1 MGRWTLLL
9 LLSNLNP
16 SNRFELQKSEQLM
29 GGRLGGGVPELD
41 GHKDHLTAHLYLLRF
56 WIFEDLIALLFFSKR
71 KKISRRLRL
80 YLIICMMAWSVIVGI
95 WEITSD
101 LITLTKADRR
111 NRETILKRY
120 GIQWHNSE
128 FGGLINYFHDYEW
141 FAPNLQSNT
150 QISLSYSSHLKKS
163 KGIFA
168 MWIKFSAK
176 IQEDQNLPAIFL
188 WNCPLP
194 LRSCLYTRLLQFLRA
209 TKLSYKNKNNLY
221 L

>member
-1 MGRWTLLL
+1 
-9 LLSNLNP
+9 
-16 SNRFELQKSEQLM
+16 
-29 GGRLGGGVPELD
+29 
-41 GHKDHLTAHLYLLRF
+41 
-56 WIFEDLIALLFFSKR
+56 
-71 KKISRRLRL
+71 
-80 YLIICMMAWSVIVGI
+80 MAWSAIVGI

-163 KGIFA
+163 KGVFA

-176 IQEDQNLPAIFL
+176 IQEVQNLPAIFL
-188 WNCPLP
+188 WTAHFHCALVYIHDCYNF
-194 LRSCLYTRLLQFLRA
+194 YVLQNYLIKIKI
-209 TKLSYKNKNNLY
+209 TSTYKT
-221 L
+221 

>member
-1 MGRWTLLL
+1 
-9 LLSNLNP
+9 
-16 SNRFELQKSEQLM
+16 
-29 GGRLGGGVPELD
+29 
-41 GHKDHLTAHLYLLRF
+41 
-56 WIFEDLIALLFFSKR
+56 
-71 KKISRRLRL
+71 
-80 YLIICMMAWSVIVGI
+80 MAWSVIVGI

-128 FGGLINYFHDYEW
+128 FGGLNKLFSW
-141 FAPNLQSNT
+141 LWMVC
-150 QISLSYSSHLKKS
+150 S
-163 KGIFA
+163 K
-168 MWIKFSAK
+168 
-176 IQEDQNLPAIFL
+176 PAIKYTNFTIIFFTFKEIKRSFCHVNQVFGENSRSSKPSRNFFM
-188 WNCPLP
+188 NCPLP